1 MLRASLRR
9 VSDAFAIALLV
20 LAVVGIVG
28 ILWAISGNAADR
40 SGEDRARE
48 FFDAHGRWPDE
59 SPDDVA
65 RRRALAELPAPP
77 TAEPDELG
85 RV

>member
-1 MLRASLRR
+1 
-9 VSDAFAIALLV
+9 VSDAFAIAVLV
-20 LAVVGIVG
+20 LAVVGIVA

-48 FFDAHGRWPDE
+48 HFERHGRWPGE
-59 SPDDVA
+59 SDAEVA
-65 RRRALAELPAPP
+65 RRRAMAAAPPAPV
-77 TAEPDELG
+77 AEPDELG